1 MRCTLTLLS
10 MLGLLALGA
19 CGESLGGETEEAR
32 AVSGCPAS
40 VDELPDSDPRLRG
53 GAVIV
58 IRKGERRLGLYTD
71 GALVDGACWRVALAR
86 GYPAGHKQR
95 EGDKK
100 TPEGWY
106 RTSDKPGS
114 SFYGAI
120 AVHYP
125 SAADAAAGEADGRLN
140 AGQRAA
146 IDEALSKGW
155 KPPQQTP
162 LGGEILIHG
171 GGSTV
176 DWTLGCPALDNPDL
190 DVLRAAL
197 PAGMA
202 TDVLILP

>member
-1 MRCTLTLLS
+1 M
-10 MLGLLALGA
+10 GA
-19 CGESLGGETEEAR
+19 EVSQPT
-32 AVSGCPAS
+32 SGCPATAADIP
-40 VDELPDSDPRLRG
+40 DEDPRLSG
-53 GAVIV
+53 EVVIV
-58 IRKGERRLGLYTD
+58 VFKEARRLGLYS
-71 GALVDGACWRVALAR
+71 GGVLRDGACWRVALAR

-125 SAADAAAGEADGRLN
+125 NAADAAAGEADGRIN
-140 AGQRAA
+140 TSQRAA
-146 IDEALSKGW
+146 IDEALGKGW

-171 GGSTV
+171 GGSAL
-176 DWTLGCPALDNPDL
+176 DWTLGCPAMDNAELDT
-190 DVLRAAL
+190 LRAAL

-202 TDVLILP
+202 TDALILP